1 MEKINEDEN
10 SKKPPSPE
18 VDILSG
24 MAEWGQIIEDLTTG
38 LHGDVLLSEVD
49 VKQNGE
55 YVQNFTRMQI
65 IGTFS
70 RFRTISQILK

>member
-1 MEKINEDEN
+1 
-10 SKKPPSPE
+10 
-18 VDILSG
+18 

-49 VKQNGE
+49 VKQSGE

-65 IGTFS
+65 IGI
-70 RFRTISQILK
+70 RFLTEIILLMLVCCKKQ